1 MAKNYRQSSSLL
13 SRCFRSNKTISTSET
28 ISKTDITSNTSP
40 FSSVIEAIQTIDQVV
55 QSTEGCSKNQQDD
68 PHSMSIEQIED
79 MLIKWTHIA
88 YFLVNTYQQ
97 KIDELN

>member
-1 MAKNYRQSSSLL
+1 L
-13 SRCFRSNKTISTSET
+13 
-28 ISKTDITSNTSP
+28 SNTSP

-55 QSTEGCSKNQQDD
+55 QSTERYSKNQQDD
-68 PHSMSIEQIED
+68 SHSTSIEQIEN

-88 YFLVNTYQQ
+88 HFLINTYQQ